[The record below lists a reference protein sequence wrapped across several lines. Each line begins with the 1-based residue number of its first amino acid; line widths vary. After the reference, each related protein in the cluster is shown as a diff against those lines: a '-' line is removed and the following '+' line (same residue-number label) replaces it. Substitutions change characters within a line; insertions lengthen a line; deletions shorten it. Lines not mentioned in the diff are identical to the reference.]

1 MGKMRVRAVTGKIKS
16 EESNNSMIETKGK
29 EKKVKG
35 EGKKESGERVG
46 METRNNKRNKK
57 EVKKKATE
65 V

>member
-1 MGKMRVRAVTGKIKS
+1 MRAVTGKIKS